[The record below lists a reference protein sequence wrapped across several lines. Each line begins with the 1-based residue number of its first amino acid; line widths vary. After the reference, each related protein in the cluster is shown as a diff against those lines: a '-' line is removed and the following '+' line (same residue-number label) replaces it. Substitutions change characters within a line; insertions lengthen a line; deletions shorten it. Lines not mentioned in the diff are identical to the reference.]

1 MSALVVF
8 ETGRWVRTA
17 EGRVTERGDAI
28 GTALPAGDDETV
40 VAIVP
45 ARDVTVRSLL
55 LPDLS
60 DAQANAAARLAMAE
74 HSLTPV
80 EALHVAAGPADEDG
94 HRTVV
99 AIEAARVTERL
110 VSLADV
116 GLDPDRLLAAP
127 LLLPVPETG
136 YIRATFDEE
145 TVVRGRDAA
154 LLDDDVLSRFL
165 IGNDQVVT
173 FDRPAIEQ
181 ALARSVD
188 GVNADLRQG
197 PFAKRRNWA
206 IDKAR
211 LRRFAVMALVLGLL
225 ILAIQIVLVVRT
237 NMTASAIEADNKER
251 AAAVLPPGTVVTDPA
266 LQVEARLTAVEGAG
280 GGFTPLASAF
290 ATAVNATPNVE
301 LGSMIFDGQGGLR
314 ATVRAGS
321 PADLDAVEARIAAAG
336 LRANAGPIVA
346 NQGRPYRDITVSIR

>member
-17 EGRVTERGDAI
+17 AGQVTERGDAI
-28 GTALPAGDDETV
+28 SEALPVGDDEAV

-45 ARDVTVRSLL
+45 ARDVTIRSLP

-60 DAQANAAARLAMAE
+60 DAQANAAARLAVAE
-74 HSLTPV
+74 HSLTPI
-80 EALHVAAGPADEDG
+80 EALHVAAGPADDDG

-99 AIEAARVTERL
+99 SIEAARVTERL
-110 VSLADV
+110 LALADA

-127 LLLPVPETG
+127 LILPIPEDG
-136 YIRATFDEE
+136 FVRATFDTE
-145 TVVRGRDAA
+145 TVVRSRTAA
-154 LLDDDVLSRFL
+154 LLDDGVLTPIFL
-165 IGNDQVVT
+165 RDGPIAT
-173 FDRPAIEQ
+173 LDRSAIEE
-181 ALARSVD
+181 ALVRSVD

-197 PFAKRRNWA
+197 VFAKRANLA
-206 IDKAR
+206 LDAVR
-211 LRRFAVMALVLGLL
+211 LRRFALMALALGVLV
-225 ILAIQIVLVVRT
+225 LAIQIVSIART
-237 NMTASAIEADNKER
+237 NMTASRIEADNQAR
-251 AAAVLPPGTVVTDPA
+251 AAALLPPGTVVTDPA
-266 LQVEARLTAVEGAG
+266 LQVEARLTAIEGAG

-314 ATVRAGS
+314 ATVRASS

-336 LRANAGPIVA
+336 LRVTSGPIVA
-346 NQGRPYRDITVSIR
+346 NQGRPYRDITVTAR